1 MKKPQFIK
9 TKPNG
14 DLVIL
19 EESGVI
25 REVYLG
31 NESSHRIIKKQF
43 LVINSGET
51 EYVTRRDYYIDNTI
65 KSMSSDDN
73 NNIVVASNNKIQ
85 RISNTTGGELVSIT
99 NNVGSNSNKAPTNLF
114 LEKNADNIFMIND
127 GNLSYLT
134 PSDTKLISV
143 WSCLRYTKGN

>member
-1 MKKPQFIK
+1 MKNPQFIK

-31 NESSHRIIKKQF
+31 NESSNRIIKKQF
-43 LVINSGET
+43 LVTGSGET
-51 EYVTRRDYYIDNTI
+51 EYVPRRDYYIDNTI

-85 RISNTTGGELVSIT
+85 RISNTTGDELVSIT
-99 NNVGSNSNKAPTNLF
+99 SNVGSNSDKAPTNLF
-114 LEKNADNIFMIND
+114 LEKNTDNIFMIND

-134 PSDTKLISV
+134 SSDTKLISDG
-143 WSCLRYTKGN
+143 SC